1 MKGVFKKKNMNKS
14 EQNIEKGKEEIEN
27 IQKEQIKEETIE
39 RDNTKKEKNSKN
51 RIIKRGI
58 LLIIVVLILLLFSTI
73 FSLLNM
79 NNSNIV
85 SGVKIEG
92 IDVSGL
98 SKEDAKY
105 KLNQV
110 YTEKQAKDITLKYEE
125 YETAVNIELIDAKY
139 DIEKAVEE
147 AISFGKENNIFVN
160 NYQILLALIGKK
172 EVKVDL
178 LINEDNTKQIIDDI
192 SKNIPNA
199 AKETEYYIEE
209 DNLIITKG
217 CEGLKIDENKLIEKL
232 IENLK
237 DINQNQN
244 YITIPV
250 INKAPDQI
258 DIEKIHE
265 EIYKEVEDAYFTKDP
280 FTIHPEV
287 VGIDFDIEE
296 AKKIIS
302 EEDKEQYTIKL
313 KITKPKVTTAQIGS
327 EAFPNLLATY
337 TTRYDASNRDRT
349 TNLRIACQ
357 KINDK
362 VVLPGEIF
370 SYNQTLGKRTAAAGY
385 KNAKVYENGEVV
397 DGIGGGICQ
406 ISSTLYNSVLMSN
419 MQIVERRNHQFVTSY
434 TPAGRDATVV
444 YGMTDFRFKNTRE
457 NAIKIKASIS
467 NGIATV
473 SIYGVKSDK
482 EYDVSFSTKVISSIP
497 YTVKYIEDNTL
508 NEGVEKVKQS
518 GANGTISETYIIKS
532 LNGVVVSRELLSKD
546 TYSAMQKIIIKG
558 TKGSQEKTNQN
569 NANNANNVGPNPP
582 IQNQT
587 HEEKPVEKPI
597 EKPEEKP
604 IQKPIEN
611 TTEEPEE
618 KPTEKPENNSNETI
632 L

>member
-1 MKGVFKKKNMNKS
+1 MDKS
-14 EQNIEKGKEEIEN
+14 KEIINREERKQEQDENEEEKTQEEC
-27 IQKEQIKEETIE
+27 
-39 RDNTKKEKNSKN
+39 KKEINQEEKIVKKQSGEKSKN
-51 RIIKRGI
+51 KLFKRGI
-58 LLIIVVLILLLFSTI
+58 LSIIILLIILFFSTI
-73 FSLLNM
+73 FALINM
-79 NNSNIV
+79 NNSEII

-98 SKEDAKY
+98 SKEEAKY
-105 KLNQV
+105 KINQV
-110 YTEKQAKDITLKYEE
+110 YNQKQTKNITLKYGE
-125 YETAVNIELIDAKY
+125 YETAINLELIDAKY
-139 DIEKAVEE
+139 DIDNAIEE
-147 AISFGKENNIFVN
+147 AMSIGRNSNIFIN
-160 NYQILLALIGKK
+160 NYDILFALIGRKD
-172 EVKVDL
+172 VNVNL
-178 LINEDNTKQIIDDI
+178 LINEQNTKQTIDDI

-199 AKETEYYIEE
+199 ARETEYYIEE

-217 CEGLKIDENKLIEKL
+217 VEGLQINTDLLIEQLK
-232 IENLK
+232 ENLRNI
-237 DINQNQN
+237 DLTEE
-244 YITIPV
+244 YLDIPV
-250 INKAPDQI
+250 INKIPEPI
-258 DIEKIHE
+258 NIEKIHE
-265 EIYKEVEDAYFTKDP
+265 EIYKEVQDAYFTKEP

-287 VGIDFDIEE
+287 EGVDFDIEE

-302 EEDKEQYTIKL
+302 AEDKEQYIIKL
-313 KITKPKVTTAQIGS
+313 KITKPKVTTAHIGS
-327 EAFPNLLATY
+327 EAFPNLLGTY

-362 VVLPGEIF
+362 VVLPGETF
-370 SYNQTLGKRTAAAGY
+370 SYNQTLGKRTVAAGY

-419 MQIVERRNHQFVTSY
+419 MQIIERKNHQFVTSY

-444 YGMTDFRFKNTRE
+444 YGMTDFRFKNTRD

-482 EYDVSFSTKVISSIP
+482 EYDVSFSTKIISSIP
-497 YTVKYIEDNTL
+497 YTVKYIEDNTI
-508 NEGVEKVKQS
+508 NEGIEKVKQS

-558 TKGSQEKTNQN
+558 TKGSQENTNQN
-569 NANNANNVGPNPP
+569 NTVSDTP
-582 IQNQT
+582 IQSQKP
-587 HEEKPVEKPI
+587 EEKPVDTPI

-604 IQKPIEN
+604 IQKPVEN
-611 TTEEPEE
+611 TTEKPEQKPEE
-618 KPTEKPENNSNETI
+618 NSVEKPENNSNEI
-632 L
+632 GL